1 MSVND
6 GPTVTRHFVAS
17 SPSMVSTMNELVS
30 GKRKGVF
37 YVLYAVLAAAVFV
50 LTMVRSLRPWMTWGL
65 GAIVAIVVVGPLIWL
80 AYVWLRSR
88 QNVLIDVTG
97 DRLTVN
103 KCPGEAFS
111 LAGAPLGPWPTMG
124 VALHLQ
130 SGASR
135 FVLGGRDR
143 RIAPSTRLDA
153 PPVALVDAWL
163 WAAEFDELLGD
174 RGESGPTPT
183 EPTRC
188 LLYPNPYLAEEFGP
202 FAFREHLRH
211 ERSLNRPS
219 LYVDIDAAAVRLV
232 DPDGG
237 PLSADALRAQV
248 TATAVTFQPDSVT
261 SGDGS
266 TYDYPAL
273 AGLVVGVPGGQRLTI
288 ACLDLAG
295 TRFRF
300 GWRGGAHRLNERP
313 DYVVSGGDWLAIVET
328 FGVTPQLEDRADR

>member
-1 MSVND
+1 
-6 GPTVTRHFVAS
+6 
-17 SPSMVSTMNELVS
+17 MVSTMNELVS
-30 GKRKGVF
+30 GKRKGIF
-37 YVLYAVLAAAVFV
+37 YVLYAVIAAAVFA

-80 AYVWLRSR
+80 AYVWRRSR
-88 QNVLIDVTG
+88 QKVLIDVTG
-97 DRLTVN
+97 RNSLTVN
-103 KCPGEAFS
+103 KWPGEAFS
-111 LAGAPLGPWPTMG
+111 LAGALLGPWPTMG

-130 SGASR
+130 SDARR

-143 RIAPSTRLDA
+143 RIAPSTQLDA
-153 PPVALVDAWL
+153 PPVAVVDAWL
-163 WAAEFDELLGD
+163 WSAEFDELLAVGD
-174 RGESGPTPT
+174 RGESGPTAT

-211 ERSLNRPS
+211 ERSLSRPS
-219 LYVDIDAAAVRLV
+219 WYVDIDGAAVRLV
-232 DPDGG
+232 DPGG
-237 PLSADALRAQV
+237 DALSAAAPRARV

-273 AGLVVGVPGGQRLTI
+273 AGLIVGVSGGQRLTI
-288 ACLDLAG
+288 ACIDLAG

-300 GWRGGAHRLNERP
+300 GWRDDAPRLNERP
-313 DYVVSGGDWLAIVET
+313 DYVVSGGDWLALVET
-328 FGVTPQLEDRADR
+328 FRLTLQLEDRAGR